1 MIIFNFLGGAACLIM
16 MFVESGSTAS
26 IILPLLGKAAL
37 TGGYGGIYVYTAEL
51 FPTTIRFD
59 FRTILGRFVYHF

>member
-1 MIIFNFLGGAACLIM
+1 MIIFNFLGGLACLVM
-16 MFVESGSTAS
+16 MFVETGSTAS

-51 FPTTIRFD
+51 FPTTIR
-59 FRTILGRFVYHF
+59 